1 MTYNKLPKEEAVMM
15 GVQDRPQDKLFY
27 THLNLEQRVR
37 KNHPLRKIAELIDF
51 TFVYKEVEDTYG
63 TRGNVSVPPPVI
75 LKLMLLLVFYNVRSE
90 RELMDTVAER
100 LDWLWFLGYD
110 LDSEIPNHSV
120 LSKARKRWGLEVFQR
135 FFERIVEQCVEAGL
149 VDGRKIFVDSSLVDA
164 DASKNSVIDTRNLKH
179 QLRKNYKELEARL
192 EERNQA
198 EEPCGGHKRVNK
210 RYISGT
216 DPDATIVRR
225 GEAKL
230 RYQAHRAVEE
240 SHEIITATEATAGDV
255 NEAHLLEELLE
266 KHRSNTAQRATTA
279 VADSKYGT
287 VDNFLLCHDKGVKA
301 HMPDLGE
308 AARGRNR
315 KRNIFPDDRFLYD
328 KEQDLYICPAGQK
341 LKRKSVHKRR
351 KSMDYGASKKV
362 CASCDLR
369 DQCTRNKSGRT
380 VKRHFRQEALDRMRQ
395 GSRSPEAKKDIK
407 TRTHLMERSFARS
420 TRYGYQRAR
429 WRGLWRMQIQE
440 YLICSIQNIQVLIK
454 SGAGP
459 TKASVRALRATKQGI
474 VLGWNAVAVNLGCF
488 LRLVRCQQALRCS

>member
-1 MTYNKLPKEEAVMM
+1 MM
-15 GVQDRPQDKLFY
+15 GVQDKPQDKLFY
-27 THLNLEQRVR
+27 THLHLDQRIR

-51 TFVYKEVEDTYG
+51 TFLYKEVEHTYG

-75 LKLMLLLVFYNVRSE
+75 LKLMLLLVLYNVRSE

-120 LSKARKRWGLEVFQR
+120 LSKARKRWGVEVFQR
-135 FFERIVEQCVEAGL
+135 FFERIVRQCVEAGL
-149 VDGRKIFVDSSLVDA
+149 VDGRKIFVDSSLIDA

-192 EERNQA
+192 EERNEAQ
-198 EEPCGGHKRVNK
+198 EPSGRHKSVNR
-210 RYISGT
+210 RYISRT
-216 DPDATIVRR
+216 DPDAAIVRR

-230 RYQAHRAVEE
+230 SYQAHRAVEE
-240 SHEIITATEATAGDV
+240 SHEIITVTEATAGDV
-255 NEAHLLEELLE
+255 NEAHRLEDLLET
-266 KHRSNTAQRATTA
+266 HRSNTGEQATTA

-287 VDNFLLCHDKGVKA
+287 VDNFLLCHEKGVKA

-308 AARGRNR
+308 VAKGRNR
-315 KRNIFPDDRFLYD
+315 KRNIFPDERFQYDR
-328 KEQDLYICPAGQK
+328 EQDVYICPAGQH

-351 KSMDYGASKKV
+351 KSMDYSAPRKV

-380 VKRHFRQEALDRMRQ
+380 VKRHFRQEALDRMRER
-395 GSRSPEAKKDIK
+395 SRSLEAKKDLK
-407 TRTHLMERSFARS
+407 TRKHLMERSFARS

-454 SGAGP
+454 SGGGP
-459 TKASVRALRATKQGI
+459 EKASARALRAARQGI
-474 VLGWNAVAVNLGCF
+474 AQSWDAVVGKTRYL
-488 LRLVRCQQALRCS
+488 LRLVRCQQALGCQ

>member
-1 MTYNKLPKEEAVMM
+1 MM
-15 GVQDRPQDKLFY
+15 GVQDPPQDKLFH
-27 THLNLEQRVR
+27 THLNLEQRIR

-120 LSKARKRWGLEVFQR
+120 LSKARKRWGMEVFQR

-149 VDGRKIFVDSSLVDA
+149 VDGRKIFVDSSLIDA

-192 EERNQA
+192 EERNEAQA
-198 EEPCGGHKRVNK
+198 PSGSYKNVNR

-216 DPDATIVRR
+216 DPDAAIVRR
-225 GEAKL
+225 GESKL
-230 RYQAHRAVEE
+230 SYQAHRAVEE
-240 SHEIITATEATAGDV
+240 SHEIITVTEATPGDV
-255 NEAHLLEELLE
+255 NEAHVLKDLLE
-266 KHRSNTAQRATTA
+266 KHHRNTGQKATTA

-287 VDNFLLCHDKGVKA
+287 VDNFLVCHEKGVKA
-301 HMPDLGE
+301 HMPDL
-308 AARGRNR
+308 AKAVRGRNR
-315 KRNIFPDDRFLYD
+315 RSNIFPDERFAYD
-328 KEQDLYICPAGQK
+328 KEQDVYICPAGQS

-351 KSMDYGASKKV
+351 KSMDYGAPKKV
-362 CASCDLR
+362 CARCELR
-369 DQCTRNKSGRT
+369 EQCTRNKSGRT
-380 VKRHFRQEALDRMRQ
+380 VKRHVRQDALDCMRQ
-395 GSRSPEAKKDIK
+395 RSRSSEAKKDIK
-407 TRTHLMERSFARS
+407 TRKHLMERSFARS

-454 SGAGP
+454 SGVGP
-459 TKASVRALRATKQGI
+459 KKASAMALRAAKGTI
-474 VLGWNAVAVNLGCF
+474 TLGWDAVAANLGCV
-488 LRLVRCQQALRCS
+488 LRLVRCQQVPCCA

>member
-1 MTYNKLPKEEAVMM
+1 MM
-15 GVQDRPQDKLFY
+15 GVQDKPQDKLFY
-27 THLNLEQRVR
+27 THLNLDQRIR
-37 KNHPLRKIAELIDF
+37 KNHPLRKIAQLIDF
-51 TFVYKEVEDTYG
+51 TFLYKEVEDTYG

-120 LSKARKRWGLEVFQR
+120 LSKARRRWGPEVFQG
-135 FFERIVEQCVEAGL
+135 FFERIVLQCVEAGL
-149 VDGRKIFVDSSLVDA
+149 VDGGKIFVDSSLIDA
-164 DASKNSVIDTRNLKH
+164 DASKNSVMDTRNLKH

-198 EEPCGGHKRVNK
+198 EEPCGRHERVNS
-210 RYISGT
+210 RYISST
-216 DPDATIVRR
+216 DPDAAIVRR

-230 RYQAHRAVEE
+230 SYQAHRAVEE
-240 SHEIITATEATAGDV
+240 SHEIITATEATPGDV
-255 NEAHLLEELLE
+255 NEAHLLEDLLE
-266 KHRSNTAQRATTA
+266 KHRSNTGEKATTA

-287 VDNFLLCHDKGVKA
+287 VDNFLLCHDKGVQA

-308 AARGRNR
+308 AAKGRNR
-315 KRNIFPDDRFLYD
+315 KRNIFPDERFQYDR
-328 KEQDLYICPAGQK
+328 EQDVYICPAGQQ
-341 LKRKSVHKRR
+341 LKRKSVHKKR
-351 KSMDYGASKKV
+351 KSIDYGAPRKA

-380 VKRHFRQEALDRMRQ
+380 VKRHLRQEDLDRMRQ
-395 GSRSPEAKKDIK
+395 ASRSGKAKKDLK

-420 TRYGYQRAR
+420 KRYGYDRAR

-454 SGAGP
+454 SGLGP
-459 TKASVRALRATKQGI
+459 KKASARALLDARERIAKNWG
-474 VLGWNAVAVNLGCF
+474 AVALKFGRF
-488 LRLVRCQQALRCS
+488 LRVVHRQLVGSFA

>member
-1 MTYNKLPKEEAVMM
+1 MM
-15 GVQDRPQDKLFY
+15 GVQDKPQEKLFY
-27 THLNLEQRVR
+27 THLNLDQRIR
-37 KNHPLRKIAELIDF
+37 KNHPLRKIAQLIDF
-51 TFVYKEVEDTYG
+51 TFLYKEVEDKYG

-110 LDSEIPNHSV
+110 LDSDIPNHSV
-120 LSKARKRWGLEVFQR
+120 LSKARRRWGPEVFQS
-135 FFERIVEQCVEAGL
+135 FFERIVLQCVEAGL
-149 VDGRKIFVDSSLVDA
+149 VDGRKIFVDSSLIDA
-164 DASKNSVIDTRNLKH
+164 DASKNSVLDTRNLKH
-179 QLRKNYKELEARL
+179 QLRKNYQELEARL

-198 EEPCGGHKRVNK
+198 EEPCGRHKTVNR

-216 DPDATIVRR
+216 DPDAAIVRR

-230 RYQAHRAVEE
+230 SYQAHRAVEE
-240 SHEIITATEATAGDV
+240 SHEIITATEATPGDV
-255 NEAHLLEELLE
+255 NEAHLLEDLLE
-266 KHRSNTAQRATTA
+266 THRSNTGETATTA

-287 VDNFLLCHDKGVKA
+287 VDNFLLCHEKGVKA

-308 AARGRNR
+308 VAKGRNR
-315 KRNIFPDDRFLYD
+315 KRNIFPDERFQYDR
-328 KEQDLYICPAGQK
+328 EQDVYICPAGQH

-351 KSMDYGASKKV
+351 KSMDYSAPKKV

-380 VKRHFRQEALDRMRQ
+380 VKRHFRQEALDRMRER
-395 GSRSPEAKKDIK
+395 SRSPEAKKDLK
-407 TRTHLMERSFARS
+407 TRKHLMERSFARS

-454 SGAGP
+454 SGGGP
-459 TKASVRALRATKQGI
+459 KKASARALRAARQGI
-474 VLGWNAVAVNLGCF
+474 AQGWDAVVGKTRYL
-488 LRLVRCQQALRCS
+488 LRLVRCQQALGCQ